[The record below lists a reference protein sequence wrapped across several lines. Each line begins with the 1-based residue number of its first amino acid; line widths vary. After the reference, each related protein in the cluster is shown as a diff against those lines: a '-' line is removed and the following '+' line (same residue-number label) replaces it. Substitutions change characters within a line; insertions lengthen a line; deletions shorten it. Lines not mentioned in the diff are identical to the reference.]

1 MTTDAAVNDPPEMAS
16 PRPGRRRLPLVILA
30 ILVVLLGAWGLQ
42 RYLYSRHHV
51 STDNAQVD
59 GHITVIAPRISAFI
73 GRVLV
78 DDNQHVRAGD
88 TLVVLDD
95 RDLRVKLEQAE
106 AELRDAQA
114 TVGTRGRAG
123 QAQAELQATR
133 AQAASADAT
142 VAAAESDYKKATA
155 DLDRYRGLAAQKIIS
170 AQQLDAAQAAYDAA
184 AANLQAVRKQASAAG
199 SQVSASGA
207 ALRSADARLA
217 AAQAAVD
224 NARLQLSYAR
234 ITAPTA
240 GVIAKRNA
248 ETGALVQPGQS
259 LMSIVPDRDVWVTAN
274 LKETQLANVRPGD
287 PVEFTVDAYPGR
299 KFSGRVE
306 SLSPATG
313 ARFALLPPDNATG
326 NFTKVVQRVPV
337 KIAVDQASDTSH
349 SLRPGMSVDVDIA
362 TGSDRGRTPTSS
374 AAVAPKP

>member
-1 MTTDAAVNDPPEMAS
+1 MTDVAGGDSTAS
-16 PRPGRRRLPLVILA
+16 APARSGRRRLPLLVLGVIVLA
-30 ILVVLLGAWGLQ
+30 LGIWAMQ

-78 DDNQHVRAGD
+78 DDNQHVKAGD

-95 RDLRVKLEQAE
+95 RDLRVRLEQAE

-114 TVGTRGRAG
+114 TVGTRGTAG

-133 AQAASADAT
+133 AQAASAAAT
-142 VAAAESDYKKATA
+142 VSAAESDYKKAAA
-155 DLDRYRGLAAQKIIS
+155 DLERYRGLAAQKIIS
-170 AQQLDAAQAAYDAA
+170 AQQLDAAQATFDAA
-184 AANLQAVRKQASAAG
+184 AAHLEAVRRQAAAAG

-217 AAQAAVD
+217 AAQAAVE
-224 NARLQLSYAR
+224 NARLQLSYAT

-248 ETGALVQPGQS
+248 ESGALVQPGQS
-259 LMSIVPDRDVWVTAN
+259 LMSIVPDQDVWVTAN
-274 LKETQLANVRPGD
+274 LKETQLAKVQVGD
-287 PVEFTVDAYPGR
+287 PVEFTVDAYPGQE
-299 KFSGRVE
+299 FSGRVE

-313 ARFALLPPDNATG
+313 ARFSLLPPDNATG

-337 KIAVDQASDTSH
+337 KIAVERPAETAH
-349 SLRPGMSVDVDIA
+349 PLRPGMSVDVDIE
-362 TGSDRGRTPTSS
+362 TGTQKFPPTSS
-374 AAVAPKP
+374 AAMKEKD